1 LSWTSR
7 SPEATRA
14 AARELARSL
23 GPRGL
28 VIALVGP
35 VGAGK
40 TVFVRGLAEG
50 LGVDPGEVAS
60 PTFAIASEHRAAGG
74 LRLAHV
80 DLYRIERETELEG
93 AGLRDLFA
101 PGVVL
106 AVEWA
111 DRFPAALPPDRLEV
125 RLAAPRGGPAT
136 HREISAVALG
146 PVAAE
151 ALARWSAALAGRG
164 RRLRGRRGAGGSRA
178 R

>member
-1 LSWTSR
+1 
-7 SPEATRA
+7 
-14 AARELARSL
+14 
-23 GPRGL
+23 

-40 TVFVRGLAEG
+40 TLFVRGLAEG

-60 PTFAIASEHRAAGG
+60 PTFAIASEHRGAGG
-74 LRLAHV
+74 LRFAHV
-80 DLYRIERETELEG
+80 DLYRIEREAELESV
-93 AGLRDLFA
+93 GLRDLFA

-111 DRFPAALPPDRLEV
+111 DRFPEALPADRLEV
-125 RLAAPRGGPAT
+125 RLAAPRRGRPAT
-136 HREISAVALG
+136 HREIAAVALG

-151 ALARWSAALAGRG
+151 ALARWGAALGRAGSG
-164 RRLRGRRGAGGSRA
+164 RPRRGRRGAGSSRA